1 MKGGKKRSS
10 GDEADVKLYG
20 EAVGKEDKDGREEV
34 GIDESWFKD
43 ALQAG
48 SFQGSE
54 VREDADL
61 GIASLRRERSLV

>member
-1 MKGGKKRSS
+1 M
-10 GDEADVKLYG
+10 
-20 EAVGKEDKDGREEV
+20 GKEDKDGREKV

-48 SFQGSE
+48 SFHGSK

-61 GIASLRRERSLV
+61 GIASLRRERGLV

>member
-1 MKGGKKRSS
+1 M
-10 GDEADVKLYG
+10 
-20 EAVGKEDKDGREEV
+20 

-48 SFQGSE
+48 SFPGSE

-61 GIASLRRERSLV
+61 GIASLRKEKGA